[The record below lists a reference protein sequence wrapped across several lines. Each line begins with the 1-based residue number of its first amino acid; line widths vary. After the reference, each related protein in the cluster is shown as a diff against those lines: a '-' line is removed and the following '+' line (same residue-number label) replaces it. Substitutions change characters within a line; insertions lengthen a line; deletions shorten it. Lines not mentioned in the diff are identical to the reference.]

1 MKVRTVMDQEHAPGV
16 RQVILR
22 SIEGKPGPGDQTVWI
37 PEENMEGI
45 VAGAIV
51 EVTVTPKPAAK

>member
-1 MKVRTVMDQEHAPGV
+1 MDQEHAPGV